1 MTMKRT
7 LLIGLVSILSLAL
20 AQGTGGGA
28 MTGGGMSGGSAGAAT
43 VQLGESDELGQFL
56 VDAEGMTLYLFLNDS
71 DNISTCY
78 DDCAENWPPLLTEGD
93 ATAGEG
99 VDASLL
105 GTTERTDGTVQVTY
119 GGWPLY
125 YYAADAQPGDVNGQG
140 VQDRWWVVSPEG
152 ERVTETAESATS
164 YAG

>member
-1 MTMKRT
+1 MKRT
-7 LLIGLVSILSLAL
+7 LLIGLVSVWSLAL
-20 AQGTGGGA
+20 AQETGGNT
-28 MTGGGMSGGSAGAAT
+28 MTGGGMSGGSTGAAT
-43 VQLGESDELGQFL
+43 VQLGESDDLGQFL

-71 DNISTCY
+71 DNTSTCY

-99 VDASLL
+99 VDDSLL

-125 YYAADAQPGDVNGQG
+125 YWVRDEAPGDTTGQAVG
-140 VQDRWWVVSPEG
+140 EVWYVVSPQG
-152 ERVTETAESATS
+152 EAVTGE
-164 YAG
+164 